1 MLISPAAAQ
10 ARNTYRDI
18 FAAVFDYC
26 VREGLLTHSPL
37 AEVNRK
43 SKELERHERITTTEQ
58 YMAYRPQPELAG
70 QITSVAARPRFVAS
84 AISGILSA

>member
-1 MLISPAAAQ
+1 MAGHTPRAWTLLGWIIARRKTRPCALISPAAAQ

-18 FAAVFDYC
+18 FAAVFDYG

-43 SKELERHERITTTEQ
+43 SKELERHERITTSEQ
-58 YMAYRPQPELAG
+58 YMA
-70 QITSVAARPRFVAS
+70 
-84 AISGILSA
+84 